1 MLLQAYN
8 PGCGM
13 KFFNIS
19 AQTTLFLL
27 GALFFG
33 CAHKGAPDQELIES
47 KGRDFTTLSRS
58 RAVDVVAEPYVGVKA
73 VPIRA
78 DEQSQAAL
86 NTHVTLRKRGTLADI
101 AATIADLTPMT
112 VQVGVDPAPLGGA
125 DSQKK
130 GKSDTGLDLPDLL
143 NVPGSG
149 TSRVLNISYD
159 GTLRGLLD
167 HVSIASGYGWDYDS
181 RTNSVVFS
189 RLTVR
194 TFTILGAPG
203 KREYK
208 DNITNKSKE
217 TTRSS
222 IGGSNV
228 NQTVATSDTSS
239 QTAQSNTTQYAFD
252 IWADMEKA
260 VKALLSPEGSVV
272 GNQAAGTITVRDRAE
287 NVRQVG
293 GYMVEINKRLSRQV
307 ALTAHVWALE
317 VTDEN
322 EAGLDLQVLFANDD
336 ISVAAG
342 SLSALGGAGTAT
354 ATVVSGKLKNSTG
367 VLKALK
373 DWGNATQV
381 TSGGGLILSNQPVPI
396 QAIQRINYIAGS
408 STSQSDYGQTTEITP
423 GEVTTGFAMTVIP
436 HILDRRRVLLQ
447 YSINLSS
454 LDELSEYSTNDL
466 TIQLPK
472 TSTRAFS
479 QRSTMQM
486 GQTLV
491 LAGFQDQTQ
500 KLSKSLGL
508 LNFGSGAKYARTL
521 LVITIEVESAGG
533 GTED

>member
-1 MLLQAYN
+1 
-8 PGCGM
+8 M
-13 KFFNIS
+13 KTSRIFRSI
-19 AQTTLFLL
+19 AFLL
-27 GALFFG
+27 LGVILFG

-86 NTHVTLRKRGTLADI
+86 NTHVTLRKRGTLGSI
-101 AATIADLTPMT
+101 AAAIADLTPLT
-112 VQVGVDPAPLGGA
+112 VQVGADPAPLTG
-125 DSQKK
+125 QKK
-130 GKSDTGLDLPDLL
+130 SGGQSGNLDLPELL
-143 NVPGSG
+143 DVPGSG
-149 TSRVLNISYD
+149 SSRILNISYE
-159 GTLRGLLD
+159 GPLRGLLD
-167 HVSIASGYGWDYDS
+167 NVAIASGYGWDFDAK
-181 RTNSVVFS
+181 TNTVVFS
-189 RLTVR
+189 RLSVR

-208 DNITNKSKE
+208 DNITNKSRE

-228 NQTVATSDTSS
+228 NATVATADTSS
-239 QTAQSNTTQYAFD
+239 QTAQSNTTDYKFD
-252 IWADMEKA
+252 IWADTEKA

-272 GNQAAGTITVRDRAE
+272 GNQAAGTLTVRDRAE

-293 GYMVEINKRLSRQV
+293 GYIAEINKRLSRQV
-307 ALTAHVWALE
+307 ALTVHVWALE

-322 EAGLDLQVLFANDD
+322 EAGLDFQLLFANDD
-336 ISVAAG
+336 ISIVAG
-342 SLSALGGAGTAT
+342 SLASLGGPGTAS
-354 ATVVSGKLKNSTG
+354 ATIVSGKLKNSTG

-373 DWGNATQV
+373 EWGNATQV

-491 LAGFQDQTQ
+491 LAGFQDQSQ
-500 KLSKSLGL
+500 KLANSMGL
-508 LNFGSGAKYARTL
+508 LNFGRGAKYGKTL
-521 LVITIEVESAGG
+521 LVITIEVEAAGG

>member
-1 MLLQAYN
+1 MRN
-8 PGCGM
+8 NR
-13 KFFNIS
+13 FFRNI
-19 AQTTLFLL
+19 AFLFLGVIL
-27 GALFFG
+27 FG
-33 CAHKGAPDQELIES
+33 CAHKGAPDQELIEN

-86 NTHVTLRKRGTLADI
+86 NTHVTLRKRGTLGVI
-101 AATIADLTPMT
+101 AASIADLTPLT
-112 VQVGVDPAPLGGA
+112 VQVGVDPAPLTGG
-125 DSQKK
+125 QKK
-130 GKSDTGLDLPDLL
+130 SGGQSGNPDLPDLL
-143 NVPGSG
+143 DVPGSG
-149 TSRVLNISYD
+149 PSRLLQISYE
-159 GTLRGLLD
+159 GPLRGLLD
-167 HVSIASGYGWDYDS
+167 NVAIASGYGWDFDA
-181 RTNSVVFS
+181 RTNTVVFS
-189 RLTVR
+189 RLSVR

-208 DNITNKSKE
+208 DNITNKSRE
-217 TTRSS
+217 STRSS

-228 NQTVATSDTSS
+228 NATVASSDTSS
-239 QTAQSNTTQYAFD
+239 QTAQANTTDYKFD
-252 IWADMEKA
+252 IWADTEKA

-287 NVRQVG
+287 NIRQVSA
-293 GYMVEINKRLSRQV
+293 YIAEINRRLSRQV
-307 ALTAHVWALE
+307 ALTVHVWALE

-322 EAGLDLQVLFANDD
+322 EAGLDFQMLFANDD
-336 ISVAAG
+336 ISIVAG
-342 SLSALGGAGTAT
+342 SLASLGSPSSASAT
-354 ATVVSGKLKNSTG
+354 IVSGKLKNSTG

-373 DWGNATQV
+373 EWGNATQV

-396 QAIQRINYIAGS
+396 QAIKRIAYLAGS
-408 STSQSDYGQTTEITP
+408 SSSQSDYGQTTEITP
-423 GEVTTGFAMTVIP
+423 GEVTTGFAMTIIP

-454 LDELSEYSTNDL
+454 LDELTEFSTSDL
-466 TIQLPK
+466 TVQLPK

-500 KLSKSLGL
+500 QLANSLGL
-508 LNFGSGAKYARTL
+508 LNFGRGARYGKTL
-521 LVITIEVESAGG
+521 LVITIEVEAAGG

>member
-1 MLLQAYN
+1 
-8 PGCGM
+8 M
-13 KFFNIS
+13 KTSRIFRSI
-19 AQTTLFLL
+19 AFLL
-27 GALFFG
+27 LGVILFG
-33 CAHKGAPDQELIES
+33 CAHKGAPDQDLIEG

-58 RAVDVVAEPYVGVKA
+58 KAVDVVAEPYVGVKA

-86 NTHVTLRKRGTLADI
+86 NTHVTLRKRGTLANI
-101 AATIADLTPMT
+101 AAAIADMTPLT
-112 VQVGVDPAPLGGA
+112 VQVGADPAPLSGG
-125 DSQKK
+125 QKK
-130 GKSDTGLDLPDLL
+130 GAAQGDSGMDLPDLL
-143 NVPGSG
+143 DVPAAGG
-149 TSRVLNISYD
+149 TSRMLNISYE
-159 GTLRGLLD
+159 GPLRGLLD
-167 HVSIASGYGWDYDS
+167 NVAIASGYGWDFDAK
-181 RTNSVVFS
+181 TNTVVFS

-208 DNITNKSKE
+208 DNITNKSRE

-228 NQTVATSDTSS
+228 NATVATSDTSS
-239 QTAQSNTTQYAFD
+239 QTAQANTTDYKFD
-252 IWADMEKA
+252 IWADTEKA

-272 GNQAAGTITVRDRAE
+272 GNQAAGTMTVRDRAE
-287 NVRQVG
+287 NVRQVSN
-293 GYMVEINKRLSRQV
+293 YIAEINKRLSRQV
-307 ALTAHVWALE
+307 ALTVHVWALE

-322 EAGLDLQVLFANDD
+322 EAGLDLQVLFANDNVS
-336 ISVAAG
+336 IVAG
-342 SLSALGGAGTAT
+342 SLASLGSPSSASAT
-354 ATVVSGKLKNSTG
+354 IVSGKLKNSTG

-373 DWGNATQV
+373 EWGNATQV

-396 QAIQRINYIAGS
+396 QAIKRIAYLAGS
-408 STSQSDYGQTTEITP
+408 SSSQSDYGQTTEITP
-423 GEVTTGFAMTVIP
+423 GEVTTGFAMTIIP

-454 LDELSEYSTNDL
+454 LDELTEFSTSDL
-466 TIQLPK
+466 TVQLPK

-491 LAGFQDQTQ
+491 LAGFQDQSQ
-500 KLSKSLGL
+500 KLANSLGL
-508 LNFGSGAKYARTL
+508 LNFGRGAKYGKTL
-521 LVITIEVESAGG
+521 LVITIEVEAAGG

>member
-1 MLLQAYN
+1 MRN
-8 PGCGM
+8 NR
-13 KFFNIS
+13 FFRGI
-19 AQTTLFLL
+19 AFFLL
-27 GALFFG
+27 GVILFG
-33 CAHKGAPDQELIES
+33 CAHKGAPDQELIEN

-78 DEQSQAAL
+78 DEQYQAAL
-86 NTHVTLRKRGTLADI
+86 NTHVTLRKRGTLGAI
-101 AATIADLTPMT
+101 VASIADLTPLT
-112 VQVGVDPAPLGGA
+112 VQVGADPAPLTGG
-125 DSQKK
+125 QKK
-130 GKSDTGLDLPDLL
+130 SGGQSGNPDLPDLL
-143 NVPGSG
+143 DVPGSG
-149 TSRVLNISYD
+149 PSRVLNISYE
-159 GTLRGLLD
+159 GPLRGLLD
-167 HVSIASGYGWDYDS
+167 NVAIASGYGWDFDA
-181 RTNSVVFS
+181 RTNTVVFS
-189 RLTVR
+189 RLSVR

-208 DNITNKSKE
+208 DNITNKSRE
-217 TTRSS
+217 STRSS

-228 NQTVATSDTSS
+228 NATVASSDTSS
-239 QTAQSNTTQYAFD
+239 QTAQANTTDYKFD
-252 IWADMEKA
+252 IWADTEKA

-287 NVRQVG
+287 NIRQVSA
-293 GYMVEINKRLSRQV
+293 YIAEINRRLSRQV
-307 ALTAHVWALE
+307 ALTVHVWALE

-322 EAGLDLQVLFANDD
+322 EAGLDFQMLFANDD
-336 ISVAAG
+336 ISIVAG
-342 SLSALGGAGTAT
+342 SLASLGSPSSASAT
-354 ATVVSGKLKNSTG
+354 IVSGKLKNSTG

-373 DWGNATQV
+373 EWGNATQV

-396 QAIQRINYIAGS
+396 QAIKRIAYLAGS
-408 STSQSDYGQTTEITP
+408 SSSQSDYGQTTEITP
-423 GEVTTGFAMTVIP
+423 GEVTTGFAMTIIP

-454 LDELSEYSTNDL
+454 LDELTEFSTSDF

-500 KLSKSLGL
+500 QLANSLGL
-508 LNFGSGAKYARTL
+508 LNFGRGARYGKTL
-521 LVITIEVESAGG
+521 LVITIEVEAAGG

>member
-1 MLLQAYN
+1 MNY
-8 PGCGM
+8 
-13 KFFNIS
+13 KRFIS
-19 AQTTLFLL
+19 RLSFLL
-27 GALFFG
+27 LGVLLFG
-33 CAHKGAPDQELIES
+33 CAHKGAPDQELIEG

-58 RAVDVVAEPYVGVKA
+58 RAVDVVAEPYVGVTA

-101 AATIADLTPMT
+101 AATIADLTPLI
-112 VQVGVDPAPLGGA
+112 VQVGADPAPLTSGGP
-125 DSQKK
+125 KK
-130 GKSDTGLDLPDLL
+130 GNAQGDGLALPELL
-143 NVPGSG
+143 DVPAAGG
-149 TSRVLNISYD
+149 TSRALHISYE
-159 GTLRGLLD
+159 GPLRGLLD
-167 HVSIASGYGWDYDS
+167 HLAIASGYGWDFDAK
-181 RTNSVVFS
+181 TNSVVFS
-189 RLTVR
+189 RLMVR

-208 DNITNKSKE
+208 DNITNKSRE

-239 QTAQSNTTQYAFD
+239 QTAQSNTTDYKFD
-252 IWADMEKA
+252 IWADTEKA
-260 VKALLSPEGSVV
+260 VKALLSPEGNVV
-272 GNQAAGTITVRDRAE
+272 GNQAAGTLTVRDRAE

-293 GYMVEINKRLSRQV
+293 GYIAEINKRLSRQV
-307 ALTAHVWALE
+307 ALTVHVWALE
-317 VTDEN
+317 ATDEN
-322 EAGLDLQVLFANDD
+322 EAGLDFQMLFANDD
-336 ISVAAG
+336 ISIVAG
-342 SLSALGGAGTAT
+342 SLASLGGPGTAS
-354 ATVVSGKLKNSTG
+354 ATIVSGKLKNSTG

-373 DWGNATQV
+373 QWGNATQV

-447 YSINLSS
+447 YSINLFS

-491 LAGFQDQTQ
+491 LAGFQDQSQ
-500 KLSKSLGL
+500 KLANSLGL
-508 LNFGSGAKYARTL
+508 LNFGRGAKYGKTL
-521 LVITIEVESAGG
+521 LVITIEVEAAGG

>member
-1 MLLQAYN
+1 
-8 PGCGM
+8 M
-13 KFFNIS
+13 KTSRIFRSI
-19 AQTTLFLL
+19 AFLL
-27 GALFFG
+27 LAVILFG
-33 CAHKGAPDQELIES
+33 CAHTGAPDQELIES

-58 RAVDVVAEPYVGVKA
+58 KAVDVVAEPYVGVKA

-86 NTHVTLRKRGTLADI
+86 NTHVTLRKRGTLAEI
-101 AATIADLTPMT
+101 AATIADLKPLT
-112 VQVGVDPAPLGGA
+112 VQVGADPAPLTGG
-125 DSQKK
+125 QKK
-130 GKSDTGLDLPDLL
+130 GSAQGEAGLALPDLL
-143 NVPGSG
+143 DVPAAGG
-149 TSRVLNISYD
+149 TSRMLNISYE
-159 GTLRGLLD
+159 GSLRGLLD
-167 HVSIASGYGWDYDS
+167 HVAIASGYGWDYDS
-181 RTNSVVFS
+181 KTNTVVFS
-189 RLTVR
+189 RLMVR

-208 DNITNKSKE
+208 DNITNKSRE

-228 NQTVATSDTSS
+228 NQTVATADTSS
-239 QTAQSNTTQYAFD
+239 QTAQSNTTDYKFD
-252 IWADMEKA
+252 IWADTEKA

-272 GNQAAGTITVRDRAE
+272 GNQAAGTLTVRDRAE

-293 GYMVEINKRLSRQV
+293 GYIAEINKRLSRQV
-307 ALTAHVWALE
+307 ALTVHVWALE

-322 EAGLDLQVLFANDD
+322 EAGLDFQLLFANDD
-336 ISVAAG
+336 ISIVAG
-342 SLSALGGAGTAT
+342 SLASLGGPGTAS
-354 ATVVSGKLKNSTG
+354 ATIVSGKLKNSTG

-373 DWGNATQV
+373 EWGNATQV

-491 LAGFQDQTQ
+491 LAGFQDQSQ
-500 KLSKSLGL
+500 KLANSMGL
-508 LNFGSGAKYARTL
+508 LNFGRGAKYGKTL
-521 LVITIEVESAGG
+521 LVITIEVEAAGG

>member
-1 MLLQAYN
+1 MNY
-8 PGCGM
+8 
-13 KFFNIS
+13 KRFIS
-19 AQTTLFLL
+19 RLSFLL
-27 GALFFG
+27 LGVLLFG
-33 CAHKGAPDQELIES
+33 CAHKGAPDQELIEG

-58 RAVDVVAEPYVGVKA
+58 RAVDVVAEPYVGVTA

-101 AATIADLTPMT
+101 AATIADLTPLI
-112 VQVGVDPAPLGGA
+112 VQVGADPAPLTSGGP
-125 DSQKK
+125 KK
-130 GKSDTGLDLPDLL
+130 GNAQGDGLALPELL
-143 NVPGSG
+143 DVPAAGG
-149 TSRVLNISYD
+149 TSRALHISYE
-159 GTLRGLLD
+159 GPLRGLLD
-167 HVSIASGYGWDYDS
+167 HLAIASGYGWDFDAK
-181 RTNSVVFS
+181 TNSVVFS
-189 RLTVR
+189 RLMVR

-208 DNITNKSKE
+208 DNITNKSRE

-239 QTAQSNTTQYAFD
+239 QTAQSNTTDYKFD
-252 IWADMEKA
+252 IRADTEKA
-260 VKALLSPEGSVV
+260 VKALLSPEGNVV
-272 GNQAAGTITVRDRAE
+272 GNQAAGTLTVRDRAE

-293 GYMVEINKRLSRQV
+293 GYIAEINKRLSRQV
-307 ALTAHVWALE
+307 ALTVHVWALE
-317 VTDEN
+317 ATDEN
-322 EAGLDLQVLFANDD
+322 EAGLDFQMLFANDD
-336 ISVAAG
+336 ISIVAG
-342 SLSALGGAGTAT
+342 SLASLGGPGTAS
-354 ATVVSGKLKNSTG
+354 ATIVSGKLKNSTG

-373 DWGNATQV
+373 QWGNATQV

-447 YSINLSS
+447 YSINLFS

-491 LAGFQDQTQ
+491 LAGFQDQSQ
-500 KLSKSLGL
+500 KLANSLGL
-508 LNFGSGAKYARTL
+508 LNFGRGAKYGKTL
-521 LVITIEVESAGG
+521 LVITIEVEAAGG

>member
-1 MLLQAYN
+1 MRNNRFFRNIAFLFLGVILF
-8 PGCGM
+8 GCG
-13 KFFNIS
+13 
-19 AQTTLFLL
+19 
-27 GALFFG
+27 
-33 CAHKGAPDQELIES
+33 HKGAPDQELIEN

-86 NTHVTLRKRGTLADI
+86 NTHVTLRKRGTLGVI
-101 AATIADLTPMT
+101 AASIADLTPLT
-112 VQVGVDPAPLGGA
+112 VQVGADPAPLTGG
-125 DSQKK
+125 QKK
-130 GKSDTGLDLPDLL
+130 SGGQSGNPDLPDLL
-143 NVPGSG
+143 DVPGSG
-149 TSRVLNISYD
+149 PSRLLQISYE
-159 GTLRGLLD
+159 GPLRGLLD
-167 HVSIASGYGWDYDS
+167 NVAIASGYGWDFDA
-181 RTNSVVFS
+181 RTNTVVFS
-189 RLTVR
+189 RLSVR
-194 TFTILGAPG
+194 TFSILGAPG

-208 DNITNKSKE
+208 DNITNKSRE
-217 TTRSS
+217 STRSS

-228 NQTVATSDTSS
+228 NATVASSDTSS
-239 QTAQSNTTQYAFD
+239 QTAQANTTDYKFD
-252 IWADMEKA
+252 IWADTEKA

-287 NVRQVG
+287 NIRQVSA
-293 GYMVEINKRLSRQV
+293 YIAEINRRLSRQV
-307 ALTAHVWALE
+307 ALTVHVWALE

-322 EAGLDLQVLFANDD
+322 EAGLDFQMLFANDD
-336 ISVAAG
+336 ISIVAG
-342 SLSALGGAGTAT
+342 SLASLGSPSSASAT
-354 ATVVSGKLKNSTG
+354 IVSGKLKNSTG

-373 DWGNATQV
+373 EWGNATQV

-396 QAIQRINYIAGS
+396 QAIKRIAYLAGS
-408 STSQSDYGQTTEITP
+408 SSSQSDYGQTTEITP
-423 GEVTTGFAMTVIP
+423 GEVTTGFAMTIIP

-454 LDELSEYSTNDL
+454 LDELTEFSTSDL
-466 TIQLPK
+466 TVQLPK

-500 KLSKSLGL
+500 QLANSLGL
-508 LNFGSGAKYARTL
+508 LNFGRGARYGKTL
-521 LVITIEVESAGG
+521 LVITIEVEAAGG

>member
-1 MLLQAYN
+1 MRN
-8 PGCGM
+8 NR
-13 KFFNIS
+13 FFRNI
-19 AQTTLFLL
+19 AFLFLGVIL
-27 GALFFG
+27 FG
-33 CAHKGAPDQELIES
+33 CAHKGAPDQELIEN

-86 NTHVTLRKRGTLADI
+86 NTHVTLRKRGTLGVI
-101 AATIADLTPMT
+101 AASIADLTPLT
-112 VQVGVDPAPLGGA
+112 VQVGADPAPLSGG
-125 DSQKK
+125 QKK
-130 GKSDTGLDLPDLL
+130 SGGQSGNPDLPDLL
-143 NVPGSG
+143 DVPGSG
-149 TSRVLNISYD
+149 PSRLLQISYE
-159 GTLRGLLD
+159 GPLRGLLD
-167 HVSIASGYGWDYDS
+167 NVAIASGYGWDFDA
-181 RTNSVVFS
+181 RTNTVVFS
-189 RLTVR
+189 RLSVR

-208 DNITNKSKE
+208 DNITNKSRE
-217 TTRSS
+217 STRSS

-228 NQTVATSDTSS
+228 NATVASSDTSS
-239 QTAQSNTTQYAFD
+239 QTAQANTTDYKFD
-252 IWADMEKA
+252 IWADTEKA

-287 NVRQVG
+287 NIRQVSA
-293 GYMVEINKRLSRQV
+293 YIAEINRRLSRQV
-307 ALTAHVWALE
+307 ALTVHVWALE

-322 EAGLDLQVLFANDD
+322 EAGLDFQMLFANDD
-336 ISVAAG
+336 ISIVAG
-342 SLSALGGAGTAT
+342 SLASLGSPSSASAT
-354 ATVVSGKLKNSTG
+354 IVSGKLKNSTG

-373 DWGNATQV
+373 EWGNATQV

-396 QAIQRINYIAGS
+396 QAIKRIAYLAGS
-408 STSQSDYGQTTEITP
+408 SSSQSDYGQTTEITP
-423 GEVTTGFAMTVIP
+423 GEVTTGFAMTIIP

-454 LDELSEYSTNDL
+454 LDELTEFSTSDL
-466 TIQLPK
+466 TVQLPK

-500 KLSKSLGL
+500 QLANSLGL
-508 LNFGSGAKYARTL
+508 LNFGRGARYGKTL
-521 LVITIEVESAGG
+521 LVITIEVEAAGG

>member
-1 MLLQAYN
+1 
-8 PGCGM
+8 M
-13 KFFNIS
+13 KKNQFFRSI
-19 AQTTLFLL
+19 AFLL
-27 GALFFG
+27 LGVILFG
-33 CAHKGAPDQELIES
+33 CAHTGAPDQELIEG

-58 RAVDVVAEPYVGVKA
+58 KAVDVVAEPYVGVKA

-86 NTHVTLRKRGTLADI
+86 NTHVTLRKRGTLGSI
-101 AATIADLTPMT
+101 AAAIADLTPLT
-112 VQVGVDPAPLGGA
+112 VQVGADPAPLTGG
-125 DSQKK
+125 QKK
-130 GKSDTGLDLPDLL
+130 GSAQGEAGLALPDLL
-143 NVPGSG
+143 DVPAAGG
-149 TSRVLNISYD
+149 TSRMLNISYE
-159 GTLRGLLD
+159 GSLRGLLD
-167 HVSIASGYGWDYDS
+167 HVAIASGYGWDYDS
-181 RTNSVVFS
+181 KTNTVVFS
-189 RLTVR
+189 RLMVR

-208 DNITNKSKE
+208 DNITNKSRE

-228 NQTVATSDTSS
+228 NATVATSDTSS
-239 QTAQSNTTQYAFD
+239 QTAQANTTDYKFD
-252 IWADMEKA
+252 IWADTEKA

-287 NVRQVG
+287 NVRQVSN
-293 GYMVEINKRLSRQV
+293 YIAEINKRLSRQV
-307 ALTAHVWALE
+307 ALTVHVWALE

-322 EAGLDLQVLFANDD
+322 EAGLDFQLLFANDD
-336 ISVAAG
+336 ISIVAG
-342 SLSALGGAGTAT
+342 SLASLGGPGTAS
-354 ATVVSGKLKNSTG
+354 ATIVSGKLKNSTG

-373 DWGNATQV
+373 EWGNATQV

-454 LDELSEYSTNDL
+454 LDELTEFSTSDL
-466 TIQLPK
+466 TVQLPK

-500 KLSKSLGL
+500 QLANSLGL
-508 LNFGSGAKYARTL
+508 LNFGRGAKYGKTL
-521 LVITIEVESAGG
+521 LVITIEVEAAGG